1 MRMEM
6 SRQAVGVHWSKYHAP
21 SDRRGSS
28 ESRGS
33 DRPLRVLIVEDEV
46 ILAMELEGMLLGLGY
61 DVVGVAASGPEA
73 VSTAAEQHPDVVLM
87 DIRLAGGT
95 DGVEAAIK
103 IRERWDIP
111 SIFTTAYTDSGT
123 QERAASARPVGWVK
137 KPYSSARIV
146 AALKSAAGQA

>member
-1 MRMEM
+1 MRIEVG
-6 SRQAVGVHWSKYHAP
+6 RQAAGFRWPKYHAP
-21 SDRRGSS
+21 SDRHGSH
-28 ESRGS
+28 ESLGS